1 MQGIGKLRELGR
13 VYESERTIERRN
25 VPSSDSDE
33 RVWRR
38 VKVGFGERDEAD
50 ELAGREWLHELPN
63 GNVVGLG
70 LGVVL
75 GMVHD
80 RLDADEL
87 AALAL
92 KLLFVNGFY
101 CTGTRRNLTL
111 DPARAWNSSGVFVSG
126 SKQWAAVM
134 MVCASSK
141 PPPQR
146 PGP

>member
-1 MQGIGKLRELGR
+1 M
-13 VYESERTIERRN
+13 IERRN
-25 VPSSDSDE
+25 VPSSNSDE

-38 VKVGFGERDEAD
+38 VKVGLGERDEAD

-63 GNVVGLG
+63 GNVVGLC

-75 GMVHD
+75 RMVHD
-80 RLDADEL
+80 GLDADEL
-87 AALAL
+87 TAFAL
-92 KLLFVNGFY
+92 KLFLVNDLEY
-101 CTGTRRNLTL
+101 SVARKKLTF
-111 DPARAWNSSGVFVSG
+111 DPARAWNSSGVLESG

-134 MVCASSK
+134 MVCASSR